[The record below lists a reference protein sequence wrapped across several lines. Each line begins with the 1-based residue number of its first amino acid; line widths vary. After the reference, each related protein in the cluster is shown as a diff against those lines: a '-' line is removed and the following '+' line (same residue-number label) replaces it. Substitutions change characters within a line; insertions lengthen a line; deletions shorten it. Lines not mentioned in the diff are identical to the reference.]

1 MIVLDANY
9 ILRYLLQDHE
19 VMSQEAK
26 EVIVNEYCFLLNE
39 VLAEVIYVLGGVYKI
54 PKVVIAETLLVFVQF
69 ENMKMHEPKS
79 IIIEALTLYKELN
92 LDFVDCCLCAMKDHF
107 EVKSFDKKL
116 MKCVNR

>member
-19 VMSQEAK
+19 VMSKEAK

-39 VLAEVIYVLGGVYKI
+39 VLAEVIYVLNGVYEI
-54 PKVVIAETLLVFVQF
+54 PKEVIAETLLDFVQF
-69 ENMKMHEPKS
+69 ENMKMYEPKS
-79 IIIEALTLYKELN
+79 VIVEALTFYKDKN
-92 LDFVDCCLCAMKDHF
+92 LDFVDCCLCAIKETF
-107 EVKSFDKKL
+107 EIKSFDKKL